1 MFKNGN
7 KMFPLENQKCDW
19 MQKIMKI
26 FLLSNFETIKCNK
39 MFKKIKMYISFN
51 VKCPKI

>member
-1 MFKNGN
+1 MFKNEN
-7 KMFPLENQKCDW
+7 KMFPFENPKCDW

-26 FLLSNFETIKCNK
+26 FLFYFETRKSKK

-51 VKCPKI
+51 VKCPKIW